1 MRALAY
7 PVAAAVLAVLLTGA
21 LAAQQPV
28 PSQRSVSS
36 GSGGVTVAQIEKPST
51 DSWPTYNGDYTGRR
65 FSSLTKINA
74 SNVKHLSLSWIY
86 DLPAAGTI
94 KATPLQIGGVLY
106 FTTPNH
112 VYAVDARTGRELWHY
127 TFARSRGGIQ
137 IGNRGI
143 AALGN
148 TVYFVTTDCNLVALD
163 IKTGTEKWAKEF
175 CSLEMMYYG
184 SIAPVVVKD
193 KLILGPSGDDL
204 DVPAYLDARSPENGE
219 LIWRWYV
226 TPQNEGEAGL
236 DTWPNLD
243 MAKHGGG
250 MTWQPITYD
259 PELNHIYVTTGNPQP
274 VVAFKNREGANLF
287 TASIVALNADTGKM
301 VWYFQ
306 SSPHDT
312 HDWDA
317 TQTAVVFDGTIDGKP
332 RKLLAQASRNG
343 QFFVLDRT
351 NGKAIV
357 SNEYIKTNWSLDYD
371 ARGQPIPEPGET
383 SADRRSARDAEP
395 GWRDQ
400 LVPAELQSADR
411 PVLRE
416 RDACVQR
423 VVHLRPQ
430 RQSDGLGRHRPR
442 RLRRTTAA
450 ESDRLQDRQNPLE
463 RAAIW
468 RQLGHSHHRGQRPV
482 QRGGRGDRS
491 LQRHHRGGALERT
504 SRQFRDQRSDHLRA
518 RRPAVRDC
526 RRRLAA
532 GCLCPESVSVS
543 NARHQEGA
551 R

>member
-21 LAAQQPV
+21 LAAQRPV

-137 IGNRGI
+137 IGNRGV

-371 ARGQPIPEPGET
+371 ARGQPIPNPEK
-383 SADRRSARDAEP
+383 
-395 GWRDQ
+395 
-400 LVPAELQSADR
+400 
-411 PVLRE
+411 
-416 RDACVQR
+416 
-423 VVHLRPQ
+423 RPQ
-430 RQSDGLGRHRPR
+430 IAGALVTPNQGGATNWYPPSFSPQTGLFYVNATRAFSVWYIYDPSDNPMGWGGTDRGGYAEQPQLKAIDYKTGKIRWSVPRYGGNSGILTTAGNVLFNAAAAGIGAYNATTGEALWNARLGNSVTNGPITYELDGLQYVIAGAGS
-442 RLRRTTAA
+442 RLVAFV
-450 ESDRLQDRQNPLE
+450 LNQ
-463 RAAIW
+463 
-468 RQLGHSHHRGQRPV
+468 
-482 QRGGRGDRS
+482 
-491 LQRHHRGGALERT
+491 
-504 SRQFRDQRSDHLRA
+504 
-518 RRPAVRDC
+518 
-526 RRRLAA
+526 
-532 GCLCPESVSVS
+532 
-543 NARHQEGA
+543 
-551 R
+551 

>member
-137 IGNRGI
+137 IGNRGV

-184 SIAPVVVKD
+184 SMAPVVVKD

-371 ARGQPIPEPGET
+371 ARGQPIPNPEK
-383 SADRRSARDAEP
+383 
-395 GWRDQ
+395 
-400 LVPAELQSADR
+400 
-411 PVLRE
+411 
-416 RDACVQR
+416 
-423 VVHLRPQ
+423 RPQ
-430 RQSDGLGRHRPR
+430 IAGALVTPNQGGATNWYPPSFSPQTGLFYVNATRAFSVWYIYDPSDNPMGWGGTDRGGYAEQPQLKAIDYKTGKIRWSVPRYGGNSGILTTAGNVLFNAAAAGIGAYNATTGEALWNARLGNSVTNGPITYELDGLQYVIAGAGS
-442 RLRRTTAA
+442 RLVAFV
-450 ESDRLQDRQNPLE
+450 LNQ
-463 RAAIW
+463 
-468 RQLGHSHHRGQRPV
+468 
-482 QRGGRGDRS
+482 
-491 LQRHHRGGALERT
+491 
-504 SRQFRDQRSDHLRA
+504 
-518 RRPAVRDC
+518 
-526 RRRLAA
+526 
-532 GCLCPESVSVS
+532 
-543 NARHQEGA
+543 
-551 R
+551 

>member
-137 IGNRGI
+137 IGNRGV

-184 SIAPVVVKD
+184 SIAPVIVKD

-371 ARGQPIPEPGET
+371 ARGQPIPNPEK
-383 SADRRSARDAEP
+383 
-395 GWRDQ
+395 
-400 LVPAELQSADR
+400 
-411 PVLRE
+411 
-416 RDACVQR
+416 
-423 VVHLRPQ
+423 RPQ
-430 RQSDGLGRHRPR
+430 IAGALVTPNQGGATNWYPPSFSPQTGLFYVNATRAFSVWYIYDPSDNPMGWGGTDRGGYAEQPQLKAIDYKTGKIRWSVPRYGGNSGILTTAGNVLFNAAAAGIGAYNATTGEALWNARLGNSVTNGPITYELDGLQYVIAGAGS
-442 RLRRTTAA
+442 RLVAFV
-450 ESDRLQDRQNPLE
+450 LNQ
-463 RAAIW
+463 
-468 RQLGHSHHRGQRPV
+468 
-482 QRGGRGDRS
+482 
-491 LQRHHRGGALERT
+491 
-504 SRQFRDQRSDHLRA
+504 
-518 RRPAVRDC
+518 
-526 RRRLAA
+526 
-532 GCLCPESVSVS
+532 
-543 NARHQEGA
+543 
-551 R
+551 